1 MDAAKITVRRILPG
15 LTALLLAVAGE
26 AAAQVYHPAELDRV
40 EQAPPLVLRHS
51 PDAMRVLEPD
61 MDLRAL
67 NGGYGNRRPAAAV
80 NVERLQRWTLYGRYQ
95 LLNFKNE
102 LDPQSTG
109 VQFTWRRTGPGSS
122 GKKLFVGISRNF

>member
-1 MDAAKITVRRILPG
+1 MYPAKIRVRRFLSG
-15 LTALLLAVAGE
+15 LAALLLVVAGE
-26 AAAQVYHPAELDRV
+26 AAAQVYHPAELDQV
-40 EQAPPLVLRHS
+40 EQAPLLVLRHA

-67 NGGYGNRRPAAAV
+67 NSGYGNKRPAAAV
-80 NVERLQRWTLYGRYQ
+80 NVERLQRWTLYGRYG
-95 LLNFKNE
+95 LLNFRNE

-122 GKKLFVGISRNF
+122 GKKIFIGISRNF